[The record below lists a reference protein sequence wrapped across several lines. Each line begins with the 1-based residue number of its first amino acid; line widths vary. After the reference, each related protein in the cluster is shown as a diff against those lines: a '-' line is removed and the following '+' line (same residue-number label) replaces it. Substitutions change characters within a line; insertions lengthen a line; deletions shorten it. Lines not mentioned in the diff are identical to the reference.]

1 MFFLFSF
8 PAGALATSERN
19 VQPINAKS
27 STLKKYPIFSVLIAI
42 ALLLI
47 VILECILVALVVTKD
62 KGNRE
67 VSTVSLTKIEEKNGD
82 GLSKV
87 DGRLNISEVLRR
99 NCRDIQEKDSEA
111 RSGLYMIRVT
121 GMYQKFL

>member
-8 PAGALATSERN
+8 PAGALAISERN

-47 VILECILVALVVTKD
+47 IILECILVALVVTKD
-62 KGNRE
+62 KDNRE

-82 GLSKV
+82 GLPKV

-111 RSGLYMIRVT
+111 RGGLNMIRVT